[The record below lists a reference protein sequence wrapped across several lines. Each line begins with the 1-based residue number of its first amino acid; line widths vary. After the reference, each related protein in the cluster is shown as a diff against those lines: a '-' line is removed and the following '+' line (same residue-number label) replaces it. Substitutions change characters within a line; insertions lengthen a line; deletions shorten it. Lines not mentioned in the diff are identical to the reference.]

1 MSNVKNALSDYLRSL
16 YDIPVLTKDEEYKLW
31 QDMNSGNKRAKEKLI
46 RHNLRFVILVV
57 KAKPYWVNGSV
68 PMDDLIQFGN
78 MGLMEAVK
86 KWIPQKSAKFA
97 SFARPFIE
105 RYVNRGIENTQNIIR
120 LPVNISEEI
129 RKMKYHEHKL
139 CQNLGR
145 EPTYDEIA
153 GSVGTTVKRITY
165 IKALVEREPISLEAV
180 VSQNVTED
188 ENE

>member
-1 MSNVKNALSDYLRSL
+1 MSNQKNALSDYLRSL
-16 YDIPVLTKDEEYKLW
+16 YDIPVLTREEEYSLW
-31 QDMNSGNKRAKEKLI
+31 KKMKDGNRVARDKLI

-86 KWIPQKSAKFA
+86 KWVPQKSAKFA

-105 RYVNRGIENTQNIIR
+105 RYVNRGVENTQNIIR

-129 RKMKYHEHKL
+129 RKIKYHEHKL
-139 CQNLGR
+139 SQKLGR
-145 EPTYDEIA
+145 EPSYEELSE
-153 GSVGTTVKRITY
+153 SVGSTAKRIAY
-165 IKALVEREPISLEAV
+165 IKALIEREPISLEAV

-188 ENE
+188 EED